1 VLLVAAAAILVGVV
15 LAALGR
21 AGEMATFAGDTAPI
35 ELDEVSATD
44 VALLRPPMSL
54 WGYNAQATEDALR
67 VIARSVSARDVEIAT
82 LRRELAE
89 LRGRQDGARAAGI
102 GDRPTAPAGPAV
114 PASPAGPAVLA
125 GPASTASP
133 AGPAGPGDPM
143 RPADPGGP
151 ARPAGPGAPVRP
163 AAPASGARPPG
174 GASAARAAS
183 PAGPPAGQPRR
194 TDLPAGQPRRA
205 DPPAPPADEEHR
217 AGPPWLPA
225 WQRPSGPGTD
235 EWGRG
240 GTGERDRGGTGE

>member
-1 VLLVAAAAILVGVV
+1 MLLVAAAAILVGVV

-67 VIARSVSARDVEIAT
+67 VIARSVTARDVEIAT

-89 LRGRQDGARAAGI
+89 LRGRQDGARAAGT
-102 GDRPTAPAGPAV
+102 GDRPTA
-114 PASPAGPAVLA
+114 PAGPAVLA
-125 GPASTASP
+125 GPAST
-133 AGPAGPGDPM
+133 
-143 RPADPGGP
+143 
-151 ARPAGPGAPVRP
+151 
-163 AAPASGARPPG
+163 
-174 GASAARAAS
+174 AS

-205 DPPAPPADEEHR
+205 DPPAAPADEEHR

>member
-1 VLLVAAAAILVGVV
+1 VLLVAAAAILAGVV

-35 ELDEVSATD
+35 EFDEVSATD

-67 VIARSVSARDVEIAT
+67 VIARSVTARDVEIAT

-89 LRGRQDGARAAGI
+89 LQGRQDGARAAGI

-125 GPASTASP
+125 GPVSTASP
-133 AGPAGPGDPM
+133 AGPAGPGGPAS
-143 RPADPGGP
+143 PADPGG
-151 ARPAGPGAPVRP
+151 AAGPGGPVRP
-163 AAPASGARPPG
+163 AAPASGARSPG

-183 PAGPPAGQPRR
+183 PAGPPAGQPLR
-194 TDLPAGQPRRA
+194 TDPPAGQPRRPDA
-205 DPPAPPADEEHR
+205 PAPPADEEHR
-217 AGPPWLPA
+217 AGPPWLTA

-235 EWGRG
+235 E
-240 GTGERDRGGTGE
+240 RDRGGTGE

>member
-1 VLLVAAAAILVGVV
+1 VLLVAAAAILAGVV

-67 VIARSVSARDVEIAT
+67 VIARSVTARDVEIAT
-82 LRRELAE
+82 LRRELAD
-89 LRGRQDGARAAGI
+89 LQGRQDRGRAAGI

-114 PASPAGPAVLA
+114 PAGPASRAGPVSPADPRGPV
-125 GPASTASP
+125 STASP
-133 AGPAGPGDPM
+133 
-143 RPADPGGP
+143 GG
-151 ARPAGPGAPVRP
+151 PVRP

-194 TDLPAGQPRRA
+194 TDLPSGQPRRA
-205 DPPAPPADEEHR
+205 DPPAPPTDEEHR

-235 EWGRG
+235 DWGRG

>member
-1 VLLVAAAAILVGVV
+1 VLLVAAAAILAGVV

-67 VIARSVSARDVEIAT
+67 VIARSVTARDVEIAT
-82 LRRELAE
+82 LRRELAD
-89 LRGRQDGARAAGI
+89 LQGRQDGARAAGI

-114 PASPAGPAVLA
+114 PASPAGPVR
-125 GPASTASP
+125 S
-133 AGPAGPGDPM
+133 AGPG
-143 RPADPGGP
+143 G
-151 ARPAGPGAPVRP
+151 PVRS

-174 GASAARAAS
+174 GVGPARAAS
-183 PAGPPAGQPRR
+183 PAGPPAGQPHR

-205 DPPAPPADEEHR
+205 VPPAPPADEEHR
-217 AGPPWLPA
+217 AGPPWLPT
-225 WQRPSGPGTD
+225 WQRPSGPGTG
-235 EWGRG
+235 EQGRG
-240 GTGERDRGGTGE
+240 GTGE

>member
-67 VIARSVSARDVEIAT
+67 VIARSVTARDVEIAT
-82 LRRELAE
+82 LRRQLAE
-89 LRGRQDGARAAGI
+89 LRGRQDGARAAGT
-102 GDRPTAPAGPAV
+102 GDRPTASAGPAVPASPAGPAV

-133 AGPAGPGDPM
+133 AGP
-143 RPADPGGP
+143 
-151 ARPAGPGAPVRP
+151 
-163 AAPASGARPPG
+163 
-174 GASAARAAS
+174 
-183 PAGPPAGQPRR
+183 PAGQPRR

-205 DPPAPPADEEHR
+205 DPPAAPADEEHR
-217 AGPPWLPA
+217 VGPPWQPA

-235 EWGRG
+235 ERGRG